1 MYFRNNLYKLF
12 FAIILITTITCG
24 CSPGPDQATHSVT
37 KSQVG
42 TTSPDH
48 PGETMTVHYID
59 VGQGDAILVQSGGQ
73 NMLIDAGDKDH
84 GQLVVDYL
92 KSAGVKQI
100 DILVVTHP
108 HADHIGGMDKVI
120 ESFPVLNVYM
130 PRVAHTSK
138 SFDDLL
144 TALENKNLKINTAR
158 AGITLPLASVN
169 AYFLAPV
176 KDYYEDLN
184 NYSAV
189 IKIVCGNKVFLFMG
203 DAEKEAEDDMLAAGT
218 DLKADVLK
226 VGHHGSDSGTS
237 TAFLN
242 LVQPQYAIISVGEDN
257 PYGHPHQETLNRL
270 QECGSQIMRTDLNGT
285 IVIHTDGNK
294 LDIVIEKGE

>member
-1 MYFRNNLYKLF
+1 
-12 FAIILITTITCG
+12 
-24 CSPGPDQATHSVT
+24 
-37 KSQVG
+37 
-42 TTSPDH
+42 
-48 PGETMTVHYID
+48 
-59 VGQGDAILVQSGGQ
+59 
-73 NMLIDAGDKDH
+73 
-84 GQLVVDYL
+84 
-92 KSAGVKQI
+92 
-100 DILVVTHP
+100 
-108 HADHIGGMDKVI
+108 
-120 ESFPVLNVYM
+120 
-130 PRVAHTSK
+130 SK